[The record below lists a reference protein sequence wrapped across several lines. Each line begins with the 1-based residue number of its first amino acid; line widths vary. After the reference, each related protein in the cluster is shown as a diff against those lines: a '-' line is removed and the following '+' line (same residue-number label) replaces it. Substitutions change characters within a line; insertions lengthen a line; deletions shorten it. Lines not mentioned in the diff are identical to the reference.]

1 MTEASRQILVTGGN
15 SGIGLEMVKAFAA
28 AGHEVAIAARDLAK
42 TEAAIIDIR
51 RQHPDAKLHA
61 IALDLAD
68 FTQIDAAALTVLSTL
83 PELDTVMLNAGSFTR
98 GLRQLDNG
106 IESMMGT
113 MHFGHFRLMQHL
125 LPRLSETSLARVV
138 VTSSVAHWAGHLNA
152 KRYENPSRYWSD
164 FAAYGSAK
172 LANLVYARTL
182 ATQLQGSSIRV
193 NAFHPG
199 GVATGIWRELPAPA
213 QWLVDKVLISP
224 KQGADTAIWLA
235 LATEAEH
242 HHGQYF
248 VRRKKAM
255 TSSESKNAAV
265 AERLWAESEAI
276 AGL

>member
-1 MTEASRQILVTGGN
+1 MTEASRQILITGGN

-42 TEAAIIDIR
+42 TKAAIVDIR

-68 FTQIDAAALTVLSTL
+68 FTQVDAAALTALSTL
-83 PELDTVMLNAGSFTR
+83 PELDTVMLNAGSYTR

-125 LPRLSETSLARVV
+125 LPRLHEASLARVV

-152 KRYENPSRYWSD
+152 KSYENPSRYWSD
-164 FAAYGSAK
+164 LAAYGSAK
-172 LANLVYARTL
+172 LANLVYARAL
-182 ATQLQGSSIRV
+182 AAELQGSSIRV

-224 KQGADTAIWLA
+224 KQGADTAVWLA
-235 LATEAEH
+235 LATEAAH

>member
-1 MTEASRQILVTGGN
+1 MADSARQILITGGN

-42 TEAAIIDIR
+42 TLLAIDAVKQR
-51 RQHPDAKLHA
+51 HPDAKLHA

-68 FTQIDAAALTVLSTL
+68 FTQVDAAALTVLTL
-83 PELDTVMLNAGSFTR
+83 LPKLDTVMLNAGSYTR

-113 MHFGHFRLMQHL
+113 MHFGHFRLMQHI
-125 LPRLSETSLARVV
+125 LPRLREASLARVV
-138 VTSSVAHWAGHLNA
+138 VTSSVAHWAGHLEA
-152 KRYENPSRYWSD
+152 ERYENPKAYWSD

-172 LANLVYARTL
+172 LANLVYARAL
-182 ATQLQGSSIRV
+182 AAKLQGSSIRV

-213 QWLVDKVLISP
+213 QWLVDKILISP
-224 KQGADTAIWLA
+224 AQGADTAIWLA
-235 LATEAEH
+235 LASDAEH

-255 TSSESKNAAV
+255 TSSESKNTDVAA
-265 AERLWAESEAI
+265 RLWAESEAI

>member
-1 MTEASRQILVTGGN
+1 MLHAKRQILITGGN
-15 SGIGLEMVKAFAA
+15 SGIGLEMLKAFAA

-42 TEAAIIDIR
+42 TMAVMDDVRRLYPEAM
-51 RQHPDAKLHA
+51 LHA

-68 FTQIDAAALTVLSTL
+68 FTQVDAAALTVLSSL
-83 PELDTVMLNAGSFTR
+83 PKLDTVILNAGSYTN

-106 IESMMGT
+106 VESMMGT

-125 LPRLSETSLARVV
+125 LPRLHEASLARVV
-138 VTSSVAHWAGHLNA
+138 VTSSVAHWAGHLSA
-152 KRYENPSRYWSD
+152 KRYNNPKAYWSNV
-164 FAAYGSAK
+164 AAYGSAK
-172 LANLVYARTL
+172 LANLVYARAL
-182 ATQLQGSSIRV
+182 AARLQGSTIRV

-199 GVATGIWRELPAPA
+199 GVATGIWREQPAAA
-213 QWLVDKVLISP
+213 QWLIDKVLISP
-224 KQGADTAIWLA
+224 AQGADTAVWLA
-235 LATEAEH
+235 LAAEAEH

-255 TSSESKNAAV
+255 TSHESKDAAV

>member
-68 FTQIDAAALTVLSTL
+68 FTQVDAAALTVLSTL

-125 LPRLSETSLARVV
+125 LPRLSGTSLARVV

-152 KRYENPSRYWSD
+152 ERYENPSRYWSD
-164 FAAYGSAK
+164 LAAYGSAK
-172 LANLVYARTL
+172 LANLVYARSL

-224 KQGADTAIWLA
+224 KQGADTAVWLA
-235 LATEAEH
+235 LSTEAEH
-242 HHGQYF
+242 YHGQYF

-255 TSSESKNAAV
+255 TSSESKDAAV
-265 AERLWAESEAI
+265 AKRLWAESEAI